1 MTEGKAYKS
10 ILFFALPIMGGILLQ
25 MLYNTVDGIVVG
37 NFVSE
42 QALGAVN
49 TSGTFAALLV
59 SISNG
64 ISNGSSVY
72 LAQLYGAREKEQLHR
87 AMSTMVLL
95 MVFMG
100 IGFTVI
106 GELASSLIL
115 HNILSVPADTYADA
129 LIYLRIYLLGL
140 CLMFLFNGLSASL
153 RAIGDSKAAMLMLV
167 VSSLVNIVLD
177 IIFVVVLHWN
187 VAGVAVATVI
197 AQAIALV
204 ACMVYIR
211 KKQPLLMLTVKELR
225 FDLEICLIYL
235 KTGIPM
241 AIMNVISNVGAMA
254 VQRLVNSY
262 GSSFMAAVAAA
273 GKLEQ
278 YACVPVMSFAQAVTV
293 FTGQNVG
300 AGKLDRVKKGL
311 HSTWCMSTIGCGI
324 LSVVFFIAARPV
336 IMLFGCRGE
345 ALEIGVQYIQFIPFI
360 IIFAMFQFTTR
371 CMLQGA
377 GDVTVPMILT
387 FVTLAVRV
395 ASAYIMA
402 ATPIGYRAVW
412 YATAVDFALGS
423 ICVLIRMRTG
433 KWKTKRLVKTNA

>member
-1 MTEGKAYKS
+1 
-10 ILFFALPIMGGILLQ
+10 
-25 MLYNTVDGIVVG
+25 
-37 NFVSE
+37 
-42 QALGAVN
+42 
-49 TSGTFAALLV
+49 
-59 SISNG
+59 
-64 ISNGSSVY
+64 
-72 LAQLYGAREKEQLHR
+72 
-87 AMSTMVLL
+87 
-95 MVFMG
+95 
-100 IGFTVI
+100 
-106 GELASSLIL
+106 
-115 HNILSVPADTYADA
+115 
-129 LIYLRIYLLGL
+129 
-140 CLMFLFNGLSASL
+140 
-153 RAIGDSKAAMLMLV
+153 
-167 VSSLVNIVLD
+167 
-177 IIFVVVLHWN
+177 
-187 VAGVAVATVI
+187 
-197 AQAIALV
+197 
-204 ACMVYIR
+204 
-211 KKQPLLMLTVKELR
+211 MLTVKELH

-311 HSTWCMSTIGCGI
+311 HSTWCMSAIGCGI

-433 KWKTKRLVKTNA
+433 KWKTKRRVKTNA